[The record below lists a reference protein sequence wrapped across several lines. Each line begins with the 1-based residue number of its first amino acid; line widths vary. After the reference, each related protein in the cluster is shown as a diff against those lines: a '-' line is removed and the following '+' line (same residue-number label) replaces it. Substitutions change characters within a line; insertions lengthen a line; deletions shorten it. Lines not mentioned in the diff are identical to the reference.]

1 MYKIMVVDDDPDILE
16 VLYFNL
22 KARGFAVTTVSSGQE
37 ALQAV
42 PLEQPDLLLLDVIMP
57 DLDGWEVLKI
67 IKDHYDVS
75 EMKVIM
81 LTAKNTERDKLI
93 GTSILKADGY
103 VTKPFDIDELLDFIR
118 EILRE

>member
-22 KARGFAVTTVSSGQE
+22 KARGFDVSTVSSGQE

-103 VTKPFDIDELLDFIR
+103 VTKPFDINELLEIIR
-118 EILRE
+118 EVLRE